1 VAEKQ
6 FARREQGVTKRNVI
20 IGMGVI
26 FGLMAGGAQAAGVH
40 GQSQLSETD
49 SFALDEAA
57 AACQGQDFPALMR
70 ALAISEAARI
80 RYSAPEITVAANG
93 TSMQVS
99 REDYA
104 DFPIGTLDY
113 YWVTR
118 ESVAAWEANP
128 DAELD
133 YLDVEF
139 NQSQADQWA
148 VDWQVVRYDGNSSG
162 GDDMG
167 EIIERIGAPGVLSFE
182 PFEGC
187 WRLVE
192 DFRG

>member
-1 VAEKQ
+1 M
-6 FARREQGVTKRNVI
+6 TKRNVI

-26 FGLMAGGAQAAGVH
+26 FGLMANGAQAAGVH
-40 GQSQLSETD
+40 GQTALSETD
-49 SFALDEAA
+49 TFALESAA
-57 AACQGQDFPALMR
+57 AACQNGDFPELMR

-80 RYSAPEITVAANG
+80 QYSAPEITVASNG
-93 TSMQVS
+93 TSTQVS

-104 DFPIGTLDY
+104 DFPIGTMDY

-118 ESVAAWEANP
+118 ASVEAWDADP

-133 YLDVEF
+133 YLDIEF

-162 GDDMG
+162 GDDQG
-167 EIIERIGAPGVLSFE
+167 EIIERIGAPGILSFE
-182 PFEGC
+182 PFDGC
-187 WRLVE
+187 WRLIE
-192 DFRG
+192 DFRGEG